1 MQPKHPSYFNPVESL
16 FCRGKKALVTP
27 KGHLRVCNCVDLVL
41 KPQSS
46 QYIFWKYVVVIVSA
60 GTVIFLYSV
69 WYVATTTA
77 VHFNRHM
84 HALKRKVFVLFVFTL
99 SVMMANCNNFG
110 KFHD

>member
-1 MQPKHPSYFNPVESL
+1 MHARPNWLCNQSIQVTLTLWNPYSAG
-16 FCRGKKALVTP
+16 GKKALVTP

-60 GTVIFLYSV
+60 GTVVFLHSV

-84 HALKRKVFVLFVFTL
+84 HALK
-99 SVMMANCNNFG
+99 
-110 KFHD
+110 